1 MDVNGIYEL
10 VTELKWDNMETQIKP
25 AKPAKAAAN
34 HYIDNQAFLAALLE
48 HRAGV
53 QEARAAGIETP
64 RVSNYLGDCFIKIAR
79 HLSYKSN
86 FINYSYKDEMIS
98 DAIENCLA
106 VVNNFD
112 PAKSKNP
119 FAYFTQITFFAFIRR
134 IQKEKKML
142 QTKYRYIDQLDINE
156 LITQEQDNGD
166 FQNQFLEYL
175 KNQLDGYDY
184 EKVVSPATKAAMK
197 PPKNEESDIDTGTEL

>member
-1 MDVNGIYEL
+1 M
-10 VTELKWDNMETQIKP
+10 
-25 AKPAKAAAN
+25 AKTTTPN
-34 HYIDNQAFLAALLE
+34 HYISNPEFLAALLE
-48 HRAGV
+48 HRAKV
-53 QEARAAGIETP
+53 LANKEAGIDP
-64 RVSNYLGDCFIKIAR
+64 PQISNYLGDCFIKIAR

-119 FAYFTQITFFAFIRR
+119 FAYFTQITFYAFVRR
-134 IQKEKKML
+134 IQREKKQMA
-142 QTKYRYIDQLDINE
+142 TKFRYIDQLDVNS
-156 LITQEQDNGD
+156 LVTQEHDNGD

-175 KNQLDGYDY
+175 KTQMDNYEY
-184 EKVVSPATKAAMK
+184 EKVTSTIAKKEDKTSV
-197 PPKNEESDIDTGTEL
+197 DIDSNDEV

>member
-1 MDVNGIYEL
+1 MNEEL
-10 VTELKWDNMETQIKP
+10 TP
-25 AKPAKAAAN
+25 AVVEQVKAKRQAN
-34 HYIDNQAFLAALLE
+34 HYIDNQEFLAALLE
-48 HRAGV
+48 HRERVQLAKEAG
-53 QEARAAGIETP
+53 ETLP
-64 RVSNYLGDCFIKIAR
+64 QISNYLGDCFIKIAR

-119 FAYFTQITFFAFIRR
+119 FAYFTQITFYAFIRR
-134 IQKEKKML
+134 IQKEKKQL

-156 LITQEQDNGD
+156 LITQEQDNGE
-166 FQNQFLEYL
+166 FQNQFLDYL
-175 KNQLDGYDY
+175 KTQLDGYDY
-184 EKVVSPATKAAMK
+184 EKVVSPATKKARKKKEKEA
-197 PPKNEESDIDTGTEL
+197 SAIDPTPEV

>member
-1 MDVNGIYEL
+1 M
-10 VTELKWDNMETQIKP
+10 
-25 AKPAKAAAN
+25 AKAPAT
-34 HYIDNQAFLAALLE
+34 HYINNAEFLAALLE
-48 HRAGV
+48 HREKVLQAR
-53 QEARAAGIETP
+53 EAETDP
-64 RVSNYLGDCFIKIAR
+64 PPISNYLGDCFIKIAK

-119 FAYFTQITFFAFIRR
+119 FAYFTQITFFAFVRR
-134 IQKEKKML
+134 IQREKKQMA
-142 QTKYRYIDQLDINE
+142 TKFRYIDQLDVSEIV
-156 LITQEQDNGD
+156 TQEHDNGE

-175 KNQLDGYDY
+175 KTQMDNYEY
-184 EKVVSPATKAAMK
+184 EKVTSTIIKKEDKTPV
-197 PPKNEESDIDTGTEL
+197 DIDTNDEV

>member
-1 MDVNGIYEL
+1 MS
-10 VTELKWDNMETQIKP
+10 TEIPDAKTLK
-25 AKPAKAAAN
+25 AN
-34 HYIDNQAFLAALLE
+34 HYIDNAVFLAALLE
-48 HRAGV
+48 HRAAV
-53 QEARAAGIETP
+53 LAAKEAETALP
-64 RVSNYLGDCFIKIAR
+64 PISNYLGDCFIKIAR

-119 FAYFTQITFFAFIRR
+119 FAYFTQITYFAFIRR
-134 IQKEKKML
+134 IQREKKQL
-142 QTKYRYIDQLDINE
+142 QTKYRYIDQLDLNE
-156 LITQEQDNGD
+156 LITQEQDNGE
-166 FQNQFLEYL
+166 FNNQFLDYL
-175 KNQLDGYDY
+175 KTQLDGYDY

-197 PPKNEESDIDTGTEL
+197 KKENEESPLDKTDEL

>member
-1 MDVNGIYEL
+1 MS
-10 VTELKWDNMETQIKP
+10 TEIPDAKTLK
-25 AKPAKAAAN
+25 AN
-34 HYIDNQAFLAALLE
+34 HYIDNAAFLAALLE
-48 HRAGV
+48 HRAAV
-53 QEARAAGIETP
+53 LIAKEAETALP
-64 RVSNYLGDCFIKIAR
+64 PISNYLGDCFIKIAR

-119 FAYFTQITFFAFIRR
+119 FAYFTQITYFAFIRR
-134 IQKEKKML
+134 IQREKKQL
-142 QTKYRYIDQLDINE
+142 QTKYRYIDQLDLNE
-156 LITQEQDNGD
+156 LITQEQDNGE
-166 FQNQFLEYL
+166 FNNQFLDYL
-175 KNQLDGYDY
+175 KTQLDGYDY

-197 PPKNEESDIDTGTEL
+197 KKENEESVLDPNNEI

>member
-1 MDVNGIYEL
+1 MT
-10 VTELKWDNMETQIKP
+10 TEQTIPMPQKDETPPK
-25 AKPAKAAAN
+25 AN
-34 HYIDNQAFLAALLE
+34 HYIDNQQFLAALLE
-48 HRAGV
+48 HRGRV
-53 QEARAAGIETP
+53 LEAKENGTEIP
-64 RVSNYLGDCFIKIAR
+64 QISNYLGDCFIKIAR

-134 IQKEKKML
+134 IQKEKKQL
-142 QTKYRYIDQLDINE
+142 QTKFRYIDQLDIND
-156 LITQEQDNGD
+156 LITQEQDNGE
-166 FQNQFLEYL
+166 FQNQFLDYL
-175 KNQLDGYDY
+175 KSQTDGYDY
-184 EKVVSPATKAAMK
+184 EKVMSPATKAALK
-197 PPKNEESDIDTGTEL
+197 KAEAKKKEESGIDPPIEL

>member
-1 MDVNGIYEL
+1 MNEEL
-10 VTELKWDNMETQIKP
+10 TP
-25 AKPAKAAAN
+25 AVVEQAKAKRQAN
-34 HYIDNQAFLAALLE
+34 HYIDNQEFLAALLE
-48 HRAGV
+48 HRERV
-53 QEARAAGIETP
+53 QLAKETGESPP
-64 RVSNYLGDCFIKIAR
+64 RISNYLGDCFIKIAR

-134 IQKEKKML
+134 IQKEKKQL

-156 LITQEQDNGD
+156 LITQEQDSGE
-166 FQNQFLEYL
+166 FQNQFLDYL
-175 KNQLDGYDY
+175 KTQLDGYDY
-184 EKVVSPATKAAMK
+184 ERVVSPATKK
-197 PPKNEESDIDTGTEL
+197 IRKKKELVDTLKLKNEELPLDKPDDL

>member
-1 MDVNGIYEL
+1 M
-10 VTELKWDNMETQIKP
+10 
-25 AKPAKAAAN
+25 AKATN
-34 HYIDNQAFLAALLE
+34 THYINNAEFLAALLE
-48 HRAGV
+48 HREKV
-53 QEARAAGIETP
+53 QTARANATDMP
-64 RVSNYLGDCFIKIAR
+64 QVSNYLGDCFIKIAR

-119 FAYFTQITFFAFIRR
+119 FAYFTQITFFAFVRR
-134 IQKEKKML
+134 IQREKKQMA
-142 QTKYRYIDQLDINE
+142 TKFRYIDQLDVNQ
-156 LITQEQDNGD
+156 LVTQEHDNGE

-175 KNQLDGYDY
+175 KTQMDSYEY
-184 EKVVSPATKAAMK
+184 EKVVSTITKK
-197 PPKNEESDIDTGTEL
+197 TETILNTDIDTEPEE

>member
-1 MDVNGIYEL
+1 M
-10 VTELKWDNMETQIKP
+10 P
-25 AKPAKAAAN
+25 AEAPKDTKAN
-34 HYIDNQAFLAALLE
+34 HYIDNQVFLAALLE
-48 HRAGV
+48 HRERVLKAKEAGTEMP
-53 QEARAAGIETP
+53 QI
-64 RVSNYLGDCFIKIAR
+64 SNYLGECFIKIAR
-79 HLSYKSN
+79 HLSFKSN

-134 IQKEKKML
+134 IQKEKKQL
-142 QTKYRYIDQLDINE
+142 QTKYRYIDQLDIND

-166 FQNQFLEYL
+166 FQNQFLDYL
-175 KNQLDGYDY
+175 KNQTDGYDY
-184 EKVVSPATKAAMK
+184 EKDYDDYM
-197 PPKNEESDIDTGTEL
+197 

>member
-1 MDVNGIYEL
+1 MS
-10 VTELKWDNMETQIKP
+10 TEIPDAKTLK
-25 AKPAKAAAN
+25 AN
-34 HYIDNQAFLAALLE
+34 HYIDNAAFLAALLE
-48 HRAGV
+48 HRSAV
-53 QEARAAGIETP
+53 LAAKATDAELPPI
-64 RVSNYLGDCFIKIAR
+64 SNYLGDCFIKIAR

-119 FAYFTQITFFAFIRR
+119 FAYFTQITYFAFIRR
-134 IQKEKKML
+134 IQREKKQL
-142 QTKYRYIDQLDINE
+142 QTKYRYIDQLDLNE
-156 LITQEQDNGD
+156 LITQEQDNGE
-166 FQNQFLEYL
+166 FNNQFLDYL
-175 KNQLDGYDY
+175 KTQLDGYDY

-197 PPKNEESDIDTGTEL
+197 KKENEESVLDPNNEL